1 MILSCQS
8 ICKSFGEKVIL
19 QDASFHIEEREK
31 AALIGNNGAG
41 KTTLLRIIMQ
51 EISAD
56 SGNVVIAKDK
66 KIGYLAQYQDI
77 HGHHTIYEELL
88 TTKQYILD
96 MEEKIRTLEQEM
108 KYVAGE
114 KLESLMNSY
123 TRLTHQF
130 ELENGYAYKSELT
143 GVLKGLGFTEDEFQK
158 PVSTLSG
165 GQKTRVALGK
175 LLLQKPDLIILDE
188 PTNHLD
194 MSSISWL
201 ETYLL
206 NYKGSVLIVSHD
218 RYFLDRI
225 ASKIIEIDNTKVTVF
240 SGNYSDYA
248 AKKEQLRQAQR
259 NAYLNQQAEIKHQ
272 EEVITK
278 LKSFNREKSIKRAES
293 REKMLAKIE
302 VLDKPTEVRSDMH
315 LQLTPRIESGNDVL
329 TVEHLAKTFD
339 RNTLFSDLSFA
350 LKRGEHVAI
359 IGDNGTG
366 KTTILKSI
374 IRQLKPLGG
383 VACLDGSSME
393 KLTGKELSQKL
404 SVVLTERVRPEMMTC
419 KDVVATGRYPYTG
432 KFGILSEKDW
442 AIVQESMELVHIEEL
457 AERDFSKTSDGQK
470 QRVMLARALCQQPDI
485 IVLDEPTSFLD
496 IRYKLEFLSIIQNM
510 SRTRHLSVIMSLH
523 ELDLAGR
530 ISDKIACVH
539 GLDLAQKISD
549 YVICVHG
556 DRIEKYGTPEEIF
569 TDGYIPKLY
578 GMTVGSYEER
588 TGDLELPKVEGDPK
602 VFVLAGNGT
611 GTAVFRKLQRD
622 GIPFAAGIL
631 WENDLDY
638 PAAKALASEVVSV
651 KAFCEMDEASLN
663 RAKALVDQCE
673 EVLCT
678 VDLTEVGAQ
687 AESLRILHEYAKMKI
702 NIKKVL

>member
-1 MILSCQS
+1 MEEFYFYTRGLTVGYHGVPLIKDIELCL
-8 ICKSFGEKVIL
+8 KKGEIMT
-19 QDASFHIEEREK
+19 
-31 AALIGNNGAG
+31 LIGPNGA
-41 KTTLLRIIMQ
+41 
-51 EISAD
+51 
-56 SGNVVIAKDK
+56 
-66 KIGYLAQYQDI
+66 
-77 HGHHTIYEELL
+77 
-88 TTKQYILD
+88 
-96 MEEKIRTLEQEM
+96 
-108 KYVAGE
+108 
-114 KLESLMNSY
+114 
-123 TRLTHQF
+123 
-130 ELENGYAYKSELT
+130 
-143 GVLKGLGFTEDEFQK
+143 
-158 PVSTLSG
+158 
-165 GQKTRVALGK
+165 
-175 LLLQKPDLIILDE
+175 
-188 PTNHLD
+188 
-194 MSSISWL
+194 
-201 ETYLL
+201 
-206 NYKGSVLIVSHD
+206 
-218 RYFLDRI
+218 
-225 ASKIIEIDNTKVTVF
+225 
-240 SGNYSDYA
+240 
-248 AKKEQLRQAQR
+248 
-259 NAYLNQQAEIKHQ
+259 
-272 EEVITK
+272 
-278 LKSFNREKSIKRAES
+278 
-293 REKMLAKIE
+293 
-302 VLDKPTEVRSDMH
+302 
-315 LQLTPRIESGNDVL
+315 
-329 TVEHLAKTFD
+329 
-339 RNTLFSDLSFA
+339 
-350 LKRGEHVAI
+350 
-359 IGDNGTG
+359 G

-539 GLDLAQKISD
+539 G
-549 YVICVHG
+549 
-556 DRIEKYGTPEEIF
+556 DRVDRFGTPEEIF

-663 RAKALVDQCE
+663 RVKALVDQCE

-678 VDLTEVGAQ
+678 VDLTEAGAQ
-687 AESLRILHEYAKMKI
+687 AEGLKHLLTYAEKTGKMK
-702 NIKKVL
+702 